1 MRRFFKVTIAVVVV
15 VALGVVVFRRLTG
28 DQSRDGDWATREPE
42 LGTTDLST
50 PALLVH

>member
-1 MRRFFKVTIAVVVV
+1 VKFFKVIIALVVV

-28 DQSRDGDWATREPE
+28 DQSRDTEWATREPE
-42 LGTTDLST
+42 LGTTDQSS